1 MRDLVPAPDVATEQA
16 RGQSG
21 VVRGVREY
29 VRWEE
34 QLPGMLARLGLDTR
48 GVVQVGAHTGQ
59 EVAALTACGFRRLVL
74 MEPNRDHAAEL
85 GRQLRTHH
93 QPAGLALPDD
103 GHSPREVVY
112 AAAGREIG
120 RAVLFVTEYDQQASV
135 LPPLT
140 MPVTREETIPVL
152 PVREV
157 QHGCNV
163 LVADVQG
170 AELDVLA
177 GADLGRL
184 DLAVVEA
191 STFAR
196 YSGGSTAASIAE
208 FMLDNGWQHVTQWTH
223 ARPNVADDVWVS
235 PAVAVPLAEAA

>member
-1 MRDLVPAPDVATEQA
+1 MRDLVPA
-16 RGQSG
+16 
-21 VVRGVREY
+21 REY

-34 QLPGMLARLGLDTR
+34 QLPGLITRLGLDTR

-59 EVAALTACGFRRLVL
+59 EVAALTRCGFRRLV
-74 MEPNRDHAAEL
+74 MVEPNRDHAVEL
-85 GRQLRTHH
+85 SRQLRVHH
-93 QPAGLALPDD
+93 QAAGLPVPED

-112 AAAGREIG
+112 AAAGREAG

-135 LPPLT
+135 LPPLA
-140 MPVTREETIPVL
+140 MPVTREETIPVI
-152 PVREV
+152 PVRDV

-177 GADLGRL
+177 GADLDRL
-184 DLAVVEA
+184 ELVVVEA

-208 FMLDNGWQHVTQWTH
+208 FLRERDWHHVTQWTH

-235 PAVAVPLAEAA
+235 PAIAGTLAEAA